1 MKRLL
6 ALLLVIGA
14 LSGLFGAQ
22 MAAAHSVP
30 QAADAPLAKGMDAD
44 CMAMMAKQ
52 RPAPREKPCKGLTL
66 DCIAAMGCVIPLVAT
81 DLAGSVE
88 TPRLSDAPSFWT
100 THSILTGK
108 SFAPDPDPPTSLA

>member
-1 MKRLL
+1 
-6 ALLLVIGA
+6 
-14 LSGLFGAQ
+14 
-22 MAAAHSVP
+22 
-30 QAADAPLAKGMDAD
+30 
-44 CMAMMAKQ
+44 
-52 RPAPREKPCKGLTL
+52 
-66 DCIAAMGCVIPLVAT
+66 MGCVIPLVAT